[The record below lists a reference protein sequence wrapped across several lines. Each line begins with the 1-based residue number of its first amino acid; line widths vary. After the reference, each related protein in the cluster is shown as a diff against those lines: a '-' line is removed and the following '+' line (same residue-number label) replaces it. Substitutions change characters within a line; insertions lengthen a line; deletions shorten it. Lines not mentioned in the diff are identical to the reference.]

1 MALLPRRTA
10 LVLAAALAVPATLA
24 GCSTG
29 STTDQV
35 DAKAQTEVE
44 ADAYPVTIE
53 HAFGETTIEEE
64 PQRVATLGWTDQ
76 DNALALG
83 VAPVAATKL
92 TWGGNE
98 QGSSDWFDAELEKMG
113 AEQPVRYDDADGA
126 PIEEVAQAQPDLIL
140 ASNSGITEAEYKKL
154 SKIAPTVAY
163 PEAPWVT
170 PWQTSLEM
178 AGEALGRPE
187 LAAEVEQE
195 TEDAIAQ
202 ARDDNPEIQDKSV
215 IFGFLSTADMSTV
228 GFYMPQDPRVA
239 ILNDLGM
246 TNPPVV
252 EDLAEDGKFY
262 GSVSAE
268 RASTLESDVFLTYAE
283 TEDDLA
289 TFEDDKLLGQIP
301 AIESG
306 HAYAEVDKELGLAV
320 TNPSPLSVPVIVEDF
335 LPHVVDAAQ
344 GDSAEGDTE

>member
-10 LVLAAALAVPATLA
+10 LALAVALAVPAALA

-35 DAKAQTEVE
+35 EARAQSEVE
-44 ADAYPVTIE
+44 AGAFPVTIG

-83 VAPVAATKL
+83 VAPVAATRL

-126 PIEEVAQAQPDLIL
+126 PIEEVAQARPDLIL
-140 ASNSGITEAEYKKL
+140 ASNSGITEAEYQKL
-154 SKIAPTVAY
+154 SRIAPVVAY

-178 AGEALGRPE
+178 AGDALGRPE
-187 LAAEVEQE
+187 LAAEVAQE
-195 TEDAIAQ
+195 TEGIIGQ
-202 ARDDNPEIQDKSV
+202 AREDNPELQGTSV
-215 IFGFLSTADMSTV
+215 IFGFLSTADMSTA
-228 GFYMPQDPRVA
+228 GFYLPQDPRVG

-252 EDLAEDGKFY
+252 EDLAKDDQFY
-262 GSVSAE
+262 GTVSAE
-268 RASTLESDVFLTYAE
+268 RAASLESDVFLTYAE
-283 TEDDLA
+283 KEDDLQ
-289 TFEDDKLLGQIP
+289 TFADDKLLGQIP
-301 AIESG
+301 ALASG
-306 HAYAEVDKELGLAV
+306 HAYAEPDKELGLAV
-320 TNPSPLSVPVIVEDF
+320 TNPSPLSVPVIVDEF
-335 LPHVVDAAQ
+335 LPHVVEA
-344 GDSAEGDTE
+344 AEGDTE